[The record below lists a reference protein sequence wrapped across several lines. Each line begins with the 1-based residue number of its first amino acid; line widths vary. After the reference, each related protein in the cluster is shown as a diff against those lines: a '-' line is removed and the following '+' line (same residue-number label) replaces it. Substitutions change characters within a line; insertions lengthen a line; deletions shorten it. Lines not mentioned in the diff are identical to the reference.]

1 MERVGD
7 AVLARLPAVA
17 VLALVALG
25 FLAVRLSYWRR
36 GVTLVGVALLV
47 GAVLRAVLPPERLG
61 GLTVRSRAA
70 DTLVLTTLGAAVV
83 VLGLTVPYLPPAP
96 APTP

>member
-1 MERVGD
+1 M
-7 AVLARLPAVA
+7 LARLPAVV
-17 VLALVALG
+17 VLGLVALG

-47 GAVLRAVLPPERLG
+47 GAVLRAVLPAERLG

-70 DTLVLTTLGAAVV
+70 DTLVLTALGGAVV
-83 VLGLTVPYLPPAP
+83 VLGLTVPYLPPPP
-96 APTP
+96 APSP